1 MPYAAAVVAK
11 YGDDPA
17 TGLPRCSGAAPPWG
31 LRPDE
36 APGLGLVGP
45 SVDFPILQTYV
56 DVCVSGCLEHGE
68 AFAREFLRTTFLW
81 SCFWLNEREVARR
94 PWLHQKSYVKIDQLL
109 REEVPAHFAHRKLES
124 EYAVYVAA

>member
-1 MPYAAAVVAK
+1 MEARRVARRK
-11 YGDDPA
+11 RGERVREGRAGGRADAPSYGVRRGREEPQV
-17 TGLPRCSGAAPPWG
+17 
-31 LRPDE
+31 
-36 APGLGLVGP
+36 PG
-45 SVDFPILQTYV
+45 V
-56 DVCVSGCLEHGE
+56 DVHEDGE

-124 EYAVYVAA
+124 EYAAYVAA